1 MLPPGK
7 QVTEPAVSRQRVHLM
22 RQKRL
27 ELLAPREMRTTAV
40 QPEHLKRKLP
50 GQMMQVHR
58 VSRM

>member
-22 RQKRL
+22 RQNRL